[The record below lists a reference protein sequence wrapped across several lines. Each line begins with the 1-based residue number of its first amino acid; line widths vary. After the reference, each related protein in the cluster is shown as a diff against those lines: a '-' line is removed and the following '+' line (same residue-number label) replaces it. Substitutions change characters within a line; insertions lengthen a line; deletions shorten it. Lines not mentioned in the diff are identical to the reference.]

1 MNRVNSQ
8 WNKQWYHAF
17 FATVEKDIFEI
28 FVNTLVHIYCNTSEA
43 QNKGSKILRS
53 FVLITNYQRWFKFL
67 ILF

>member
-43 QNKGSKILRS
+43 QNKGSKI
-53 FVLITNYQRWFKFL
+53 
-67 ILF
+67 